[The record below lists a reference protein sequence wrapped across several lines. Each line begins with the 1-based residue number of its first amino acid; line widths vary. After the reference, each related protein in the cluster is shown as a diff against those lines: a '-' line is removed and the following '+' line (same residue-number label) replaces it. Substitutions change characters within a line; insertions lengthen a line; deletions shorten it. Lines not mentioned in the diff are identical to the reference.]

1 MTDVKKKRPKR
12 DHLQEYS
19 KVVDASEL
27 QGVTLLGL
35 TFQVNPRFF
44 GERDDAELGYDID
57 AVEQKYEAEANKA
70 IAFIECSVYATINDD
85 RVFNCDA
92 KYVVIYELSERCDP
106 KAVQMFL
113 KRVAV
118 FACYP
123 YFRAVVANLDWSAGT
138 NLPPMP
144 VHREVA
150 NKPSKAIS
158 AATVVD

>member
-1 MTDVKKKRPKR
+1 MTDVKKKKPKKN
-12 DHLQEYS
+12 HLEEYS

-27 QGVTLLGL
+27 EGVTLLGL
-35 TFQVNPRFF
+35 NFEVNPRFF
-44 GERDDAELGYDID
+44 GERDDSELGYDID
-57 AVEQKYEAEANKA
+57 VVEQKYEVEASKA
-70 IAFIECSVYATINDD
+70 VAFIECAVYANINDD

-92 KYVVIYELSERCDP
+92 KYVVVYSLAEKCDP
-106 KAVQMFL
+106 EAVKIFL

-144 VHREVA
+144 VHREVTK
-150 NKPSKAIS
+150 NPKKAIS
-158 AATVVD
+158 AEAVPD

>member
-1 MTDVKKKRPKR
+1 MTDVKKKKPKR
-12 DHLQEYS
+12 DHLLEYS

-27 QGVTLLGL
+27 EGVTLLGL
-35 TFQVNPRFF
+35 NFQVNPRFF
-44 GERDDAELGYDID
+44 GERDDAELGYEID
-57 AVEQKYEAEANKA
+57 VVEQKYEVEVNKA

-92 KYVVIYELSERCDP
+92 KYVVIYELAEACDP
-106 KAVQMFL
+106 QAVKMFL

-144 VHREVA
+144 VHREGM
-150 NKPSKAIS
+150 KKRSKAIS
-158 AATVVD
+158 AATVVE